1 MHRTLDCVESTR
13 VLELCPAKR
22 LGYEQISCVRR
33 ICVHRHL
40 TYQGLAN

>member
-1 MHRTLDCVESTR
+1 MHRTLDCVGNTR

-22 LGYEQISCVRR
+22 LGNEQISFVWR

-40 TYQGLAN
+40 THQGLAN